1 MKVLIIEDEPLAAA
15 RLKKLLIGINSSI
28 EVLHILDTVKASV
41 KWFSDNENPQVV
53 FMDIQL
59 ADGLSFE
66 IFEKT
71 KVNAPVIFTTAYDEY
86 ALKAFKVNSIDYIL
100 KPIDEESL
108 KVAFQKYETLTSSAS
123 SQETLLERVGVA
135 MQMLTKKYKERFVT
149 KVGEHLRFI
158 DVEEVLYFFSADKV
172 TFCLTKDN
180 RKHILDF
187 TLDQLDELV
196 DPSKFCRVNRKYII
210 GINGIIDVIS
220 HTNSRL
226 KLVLRASD
234 DNDVIVA
241 RERVQSFKDWLDR

>member
-1 MKVLIIEDEPLAAA
+1 VK
-15 RLKKLLIGINSSI
+15 SS
-28 EVLHILDTVKASV
+28 VR
-41 KWFSDNENPQVV
+41 WFSENDTPQLV

-66 IFEKT
+66 IFEKI
-71 KVNAPVIFTTAYDEY
+71 KINAPVIFTTAYDEY

-100 KPIDEESL
+100 KPIDQESL
-108 KVAFQKYETLTSSAS
+108 KVAFQKYETLTSSGSA
-123 SQETLLERVGVA
+123 QETLLERVGVA

-149 KVGEHLRFI
+149 KVGDHLRFI
-158 DVEEVLYFFSADKV
+158 DVEEVLYFISADKV
-172 TFCLTKDN
+172 TFCITKDS

-196 DPSKFCRVNRKYII
+196 DPSQFCRINRKYIVSI
-210 GINGIIDVIS
+210 SGITDVIS

-226 KLVLRASD
+226 KLVLKACD
-234 DNDVIVA
+234 DGDVIVA